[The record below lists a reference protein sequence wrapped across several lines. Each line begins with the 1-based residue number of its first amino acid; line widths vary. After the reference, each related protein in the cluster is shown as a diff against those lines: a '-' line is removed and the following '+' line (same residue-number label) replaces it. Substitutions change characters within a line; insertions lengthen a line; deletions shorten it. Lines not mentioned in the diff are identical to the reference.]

1 MRQTASNFVMKP
13 TMFHNVS
20 LLTKCN
26 LCLVSV
32 AYCRQRCSTAALQHC
47 RPGLG
52 KTAGDRL
59 AAGVWCGALGPAARR
74 VQSRYYGQQRSFAIC
89 RYLHRFILL
98 RLRRYL
104 DIFILPLLRRCPEIL
119 RWYAVDRRQEG
130 GAANTD
136 RGVAQGVD
144 PSHFLRIFRIIHV
157 LQQDL
162 QIYVRISLHLYLST
176 RKTPRNK
183 KVHEKGLWW
192 RHHGNSDLLG
202 KTENSSNLY
211 LYVPLY
217 QQIIAIAFLTVKLRS
232 KWR

>member
-1 MRQTASNFVMKP
+1 MRQTASHFVMKP

-32 AYCRQRCSTAALQHC
+32 AYCRQRCSTAAQQTRAREDWWWQACSWRLV
-47 RPGLG
+47 RGPGP
-52 KTAGDRL
+52 R
-59 AAGVWCGALGPAARR
+59 ARR

-162 QIYVRISLHLYLST
+162 QIYVRISLHLIYMLC
-176 RKTPRNK
+176 
-183 KVHEKGLWW
+183 
-192 RHHGNSDLLG
+192 
-202 KTENSSNLY
+202 
-211 LYVPLY
+211 
-217 QQIIAIAFLTVKLRS
+217 
-232 KWR
+232 

>member
-1 MRQTASNFVMKP
+1 MLHTAG
-13 TMFHNVS
+13 
-20 LLTKCN
+20 
-26 LCLVSV
+26 
-32 AYCRQRCSTAALQHC
+32 STAAVQHS

-59 AAGVWCGALGPAARR
+59 AAGVWFGALGPEHGGYSLGTT
-74 VQSRYYGQQRSFAIC
+74 VSSQQRSFAIC

-104 DIFILPLLRRCPEIL
+104 DIFILPLLRRCPQIL

-217 QQIIAIAFLTVKLRS
+217 QQIIAIAF
-232 KWR
+232 